1 MKMLT
6 LFLLMVLGIV
16 LTSLNTLAIFEVLIN
31 DTFSDGIIN
40 SSYWSSKNW
49 TEAGGTICTDGK
61 LGEFLMLNYS
71 FGDNN
76 ITNITKNTANF
87 TLQWDWNITSGGGI
101 DSFATFDITTSG
113 KLFQF
118 ESQSGGGVQGVA
130 YKNYIAN
137 SDSIRIFNQT
147 SVTNSHL
154 YPIRVIF
161 VYNGT
166 DTLQNSTVI
175 IEGNR
180 TKKID
185 EALNIWELSSFGF
198 RTSAVTAYVD
208 NFLYINGTFPNVIP
222 FANNVS
228 ITPLPL
234 PSSANTT
241 GHAQYNDEDRG
252 IAGGNQTYWYVNRT
266 IITEANNS
274 FTLLSGNIT
283 QLSNITFSI
292 RFNDTFDW
300 GDWVNSTTI
309 TAGDTTA
316 PILNN
321 CTLSSTSITDAS
333 GNTINLTC
341 EATDASSDIQTMV
354 ASLNGTINKTLSFSF
369 TQAQTIKS
377 SYIIFSSLETLLVG
391 SYSTSQVNVTDTST
405 NKLSNATNDLH
416 FQVTSAPSGGST
428 PSGGGGGSSTTIIS
442 LLNGTPLLS
451 FGIIELNFF
460 VVTTPTESQKM
471 IKFINIGNV
480 SFTSGKIEIQ
490 GSIEPYIKASV
501 CDLNASNC
509 KIRDIELKSGQNAFL
524 VVDGNF
530 TQDIESGVAGIIR
543 LNGNKVFDLAVVADR
558 PPLYNKA
565 VLPFVRQGFS
575 EPLAYIIGYSLTS
588 LIVLGSLFFIK
599 GVAA

>member
-16 LTSLNTLAIFEVLIN
+16 LTSLNTLAIFEGLIN

-161 VYNGT
+161 V
-166 DTLQNSTVI
+166 
-175 IEGNR
+175 
-180 TKKID
+180 
-185 EALNIWELSSFGF
+185 
-198 RTSAVTAYVD
+198 
-208 NFLYINGTFPNVIP
+208 
-222 FANNVS
+222 NNVS

-377 SYIIFSSLETLLVG
+377 SYTIFSR
-391 SYSTSQVNVTDTST
+391 
-405 NKLSNATNDLH
+405 
-416 FQVTSAPSGGST
+416 
-428 PSGGGGGSSTTIIS
+428 
-442 LLNGTPLLS
+442 
-451 FGIIELNFF
+451 GI
-460 VVTTPTESQKM
+460 
-471 IKFINIGNV
+471 
-480 SFTSGKIEIQ
+480 
-490 GSIEPYIKASV
+490 
-501 CDLNASNC
+501 C
-509 KIRDIELKSGQNAFL
+509 
-524 VVDGNF
+524 
-530 TQDIESGVAGIIR
+530 
-543 LNGNKVFDLAVVADR
+543 
-558 PPLYNKA
+558 
-565 VLPFVRQGFS
+565 
-575 EPLAYIIGYSLTS
+575 
-588 LIVLGSLFFIK
+588 
-599 GVAA
+599 